1 MKAKIT
7 GGAAGLPNAAGDRG
21 EAPGD
26 GGASGW
32 RSMFPDGYP
41 PPAICS
47 CCGTGAGRWSSE
59 LRRCA
64 RRRADQAA
72 APIRQPRLYARCRR
86 RRSGSHCRHGR
97 LDHQPG
103 LSGWR
108 IRIVLRGCH
117 KVPDSDFGKSR
128 TATWYP
134 PTLGSRWCCLYSPS
148 AFAVREHA
156 ETAADEANNGEG
168 YTERILRRSCLQRLS
183 GRAVTDGLNIGTAA
197 VSTHLYRAREAGLAS
212 GLRRR
217 SQRTTGPGAGTAR
230 PHEHRPHK
238 RPFIM
243 SRCVSICPIN
253 ADVRQP

>member
-26 GGASGW
+26 GGPSGW
-32 RSMFPDGYP
+32 RSMSPDGYP

-64 RRRADQAA
+64 RRRAAQAA
-72 APIRQPRLYARCRR
+72 APLRQPRLYARCRR

-117 KVPDSDFGKSR
+117 RVPDSDFGKSR

-168 YTERILRRSCLQRLS
+168 YTERILRLSCLQRLS
-183 GRAVTDGLNIGTAA
+183 GRAVTDGPEHRHSCG
-197 VSTHLYRAREAGLAS
+197 VDPPVPYP
-212 GLRRR
+212 RRR
-217 SQRTTGPGAGTAR
+217 PGSVATAGGVSGRQAQERALPGRMSIDRTSDR
-230 PHEHRPHK
+230 
-238 RPFIM
+238 
-243 SRCVSICPIN
+243 S
-253 ADVRQP
+253 